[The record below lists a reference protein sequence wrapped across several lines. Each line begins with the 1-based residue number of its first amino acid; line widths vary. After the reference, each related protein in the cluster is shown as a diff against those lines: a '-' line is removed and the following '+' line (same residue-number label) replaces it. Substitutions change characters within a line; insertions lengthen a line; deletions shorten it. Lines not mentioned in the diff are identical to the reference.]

1 MLTTTT
7 LGSKTGLRVPRLCL
21 GTMNFGEPGRGHQ
34 GDWTLGIDDA
44 RPIFEAAIESGLF
57 YFDSADIYGGGACEE
72 VVGQLLRELA
82 PREQYV
88 INTKIAMPMGPGAN
102 QGGLSR
108 KHIVEGVDSSLR
120 RLGLDYVDQL
130 IIHRHPHAIRGAA
143 VTPIEETLRALNDI
157 VVAGKALHIGASS
170 MFAWQFAELQ
180 LTARINGWAEFVS
193 MQNHYNLIYREEER
207 EMNPYC
213 LNSGVALQP
222 WSPLARGILAGAY
235 RGGLDGGTTDRSTG
249 QDRTR
254 TESLYRGEMDFEI
267 ADRVIALAE
276 RRGCRPAQ
284 IAIAWLLSKPGI
296 TSPVVGV
303 SRVEQLHQLVEACS
317 IELSNEEIEHLE
329 ELYRP
334 VDNLLSIGTS

>member
-1 MLTTTT
+1 M
-7 LGSKTGLRVPRLCL
+7 
-21 GTMNFGEPGRGHQ
+21 
-34 GDWTLGIDDA
+34 
-44 RPIFEAAIESGLF
+44 
-57 YFDSADIYGGGACEE
+57 
-72 VVGQLLRELA
+72 GQLLRELA